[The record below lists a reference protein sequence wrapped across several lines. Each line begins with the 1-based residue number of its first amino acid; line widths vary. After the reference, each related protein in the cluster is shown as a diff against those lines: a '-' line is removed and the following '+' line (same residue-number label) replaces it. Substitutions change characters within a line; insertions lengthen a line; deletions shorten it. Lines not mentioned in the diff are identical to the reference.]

1 MSDPARP
8 RIHRNWVIIIV
19 IVLVLTGGAG
29 LFWWRGASPAS
40 DGGTGRIGRTLFTP
54 QERAPEGVRIRV
66 EVLNATST
74 ARLAQSATRLLRDRG
89 FDVVATG
96 NSPTK
101 RDSTLVLDRTNHPE
115 WARLVASVLG
125 RSGIGSVEL
134 RPDTSRYVDITVLL
148 GAEWTPPSKA
158 FHP

>member
-1 MSDPARP
+1 MTVTPRP
-8 RIHRNWVIIIV
+8 RIHRDWMIAIV
-19 IVLVLTGGAG
+19 VARILTGGAG
-29 LFWWRGASPAS
+29 MLWWRASPGL
-40 DGGTGRIGRTLFTP
+40 DGGRTGRTLFTP

-66 EVLNATST
+66 EVLNATNT
-74 ARLAQSATRLLRDRG
+74 TRLAQSATRLLRDRG

-96 NSPTK
+96 NSLTK
-101 RDSTLVLDRTNHPE
+101 LDSTLVLDRTNHPE

-125 RSGIGSVEL
+125 RSGEGAVEV
-134 RPDTSRYVDITVLL
+134 RPDSSRYVDVTVLL

>member
-1 MSDPARP
+1 MTTDPERP
-8 RIHRNWVIIIV
+8 RIHRNWMIVIV
-19 IVLVLTGGAG
+19 IVLILTGGAG
-29 LFWWRGASPAS
+29 MFWWRGAGPAS
-40 DGGTGRIGRTLFTP
+40 DGARTGRTLFTP
-54 QERAPEGVRIRV
+54 QERAPDGVRIRV
-66 EVLNATST
+66 EVLNATVT
-74 ARLAQSATRLLRDRG
+74 PRLAQGATRLLRDRG

-96 NSPTK
+96 NSTTK
-101 RDSTLVLDRTNHPE
+101 LDSTLVLDRTNHPE

-125 RSGIGSVEL
+125 RSGSSAVEL

>member
-1 MSDPARP
+1 MTDPERP
-8 RIHRNWVIIIV
+8 RIHRNWMIAIAVA
-19 IVLVLTGGAG
+19 LLLTGGAG
-29 LFWWRGASPAS
+29 MCWWKGASPAS
-40 DGGTGRIGRTLFTP
+40 DGGRPGRTLFTP
-54 QERAPEGVRIRV
+54 QERAPDGVRIRV
-66 EVLNATST
+66 EILNATAT
-74 ARLAQSATRLLRDRG
+74 PRLAQSATRLLRDRG

-96 NSPTK
+96 NSPAR

-125 RSGIGSVEL
+125 RSGSGAVEL

-148 GAEWTPPSKA
+148 GADWTPPTKA